1 MNDMTETPEEIWV
14 TQLGLSLPSTEETEN
29 HCHKYI
35 RADIHNKL
43 KKENT
48 KLRKQVKSM
57 SKIVN
62 MSKAKPCN

>member
-1 MNDMTETPEEIWV
+1 MTDAPDDVWMTKYDLRDPDGNMELET
-14 TQLGLSLPSTEETEN
+14 Q
-29 HCHKYI
+29 YI